1 MAQQLFDHKN
11 PTFDRN
17 AKDPVLRSEGGPMA
31 QKTNTIFVID
41 DDQSVRRSF
50 ERLLRSAKLDA
61 KTFSSAEEFLKS
73 LSKNETGCI
82 IMDLRMPGLTGFD
95 LQKEIASQGIRM
107 PVIVIS
113 ASDDAQTRERARELG
128 AVAFFR
134 KPVDDQA
141 LLDAI
146 WWAVRTAEKNKS

>member
-1 MAQQLFDHKN
+1 MIENNRPLISKGGSMPHK
-11 PTFDRN
+11 T
-17 AKDPVLRSEGGPMA
+17 S
-31 QKTNTIFVID
+31 TIFVID
-41 DDQSVRRSF
+41 DDQSVRKSF

-61 KTFSSAEEFLKS
+61 KTFSCAEEFLNN
-73 LSKNETGCI
+73 LRKNQTGCI

-95 LQKEIASQGIRM
+95 LQKEIASRGIQM

-113 ASDDAQTRERARELG
+113 ASDDAQIRERARELG

-146 WWAVRTAEKNKS
+146 WWAVRTAEKNQS